1 VMKDLEKEK
10 LWQKMLD
17 EGKSLP
23 NDGNEPGARVYQLLY
38 EALNKEPDI
47 AIPESFA
54 EKVAQQAITQ
64 HSRRDSSIWLLSF
77 ILIAVAILGCGFAM
91 FSLYPNF
98 FQLLRSQIN
107 ILGFAGLMFIII
119 QAADY
124 WLIQRKQNYQL
135 K

>member
-1 VMKDLEKEK
+1 MKDSEKNAV
-10 LWQKMLD
+10 WQKMLD
-17 EGKSLP
+17 EGQSLP
-23 NDGNEPGARVYQLLY
+23 NDGNEPGARAYQLLY

-47 AIPESFA
+47 TIPESFA
-54 EKVAQQAITQ
+54 EKVVQRAMTQ
-64 HSRRDSSIWLLSF
+64 HSQRDRSIWLLSF

-119 QAADY
+119 QVADY
-124 WLIQRKQNYQL
+124 WLIQRKQL
-135 K
+135 I

>member
-1 VMKDLEKEK
+1 MKDLEKEK

-23 NDGNEPGARVYQLLY
+23 NDGNEPGIRTYQLLY
-38 EALNKEPDI
+38 EALKNEPDI
-47 AIPESFA
+47 TIPEGFA
-54 EKVAQQAITQ
+54 EKVAQRAMTQ
-64 HSRRDSSIWLLSF
+64 YSRRDNSIWLLSF
-77 ILIAVAILGCGFAM
+77 ILIAIAILGCGFAM

-124 WLIQRKQNYQL
+124 WLIQRKKIFN
-135 K
+135 